1 MKRILIIIISSLTLF
16 ILFTNESKAQLYVNT
31 DVGIYIPHVEEPE
44 SQPGFLLEAKYG
56 VNEYLRVGANFAY
69 YFYYRN
75 SSVIG
80 SYNNF
85 TMPVTLVG
93 ELGYDLNDFRPFLGL
108 NFGMYRQ
115 GTSTGNISASQSFLG
130 AAIVPGF
137 EYKLSE
143 IFALNANFKY
153 HYIFH
158 ENNTF
163 KAFGF
168 NAGASFKF

>member
-1 MKRILIIIISSLTLF
+1 MKYLKLLIF
-16 ILFTNESKAQLYVNT
+16 IGLVGSMFLSKKTQAQLYVNT
-31 DVGIYIPHVEEPE
+31 DVGIYIPYVEAPQ

-56 VNEYLRVGANFAY
+56 VTEYLRVGANFAY
-69 YFYYRN
+69 YFYYQSLSTIEN
-75 SSVIG
+75 YI
-80 SYNNF
+80 NF

-93 ELGYDLNDFRPFLGL
+93 EFGYDLNDFRPFLGL

-115 GTSTGNISASQSFLG
+115 GSSAGNISASKSYLG

-137 EYKLSE
+137 EYKLSYT
-143 IFALNANFKY
+143 FALNVNFKY
-153 HYIFH
+153 HYIFL

-168 NAGASFKF
+168 NAGASFAF

>member
-31 DVGIYIPHVEEPE
+31 DVGIYIPHIEEPQ

-56 VNEYLRVGANFAY
+56 VTEYLRVGANFAY
-69 YFYYRN
+69 YFYYQSN
-75 SSVIG
+75 SSDIFR
-80 SYNNF
+80 NF

-93 ELGYDLNDFRPFLGL
+93 EVGYDLNDFRPFLGV
-108 NFGMYRQ
+108 NFGMYRI
-115 GTSTGNISASQSFLG
+115 GSSDGNISASKSYLG

-137 EYKLSE
+137 EYKISE
-143 IFALNANFKY
+143 TFLLNANFKY

-158 ENNTF
+158 DTNTF

-168 NAGASFKF
+168 NAGASFMF